1 MKKNNKEGIVVSKK
15 MQKTA
20 VVQVER
26 VVRHPLYN
34 KIMKIYKNFHVH
46 DPLDQMKPG
55 QKVVIGET
63 RPISA
68 LKRFKLIKILGANAP
83 VPEKK

>member
-1 MKKNNKEGIVVSKK
+1 MKARNKEGIVVSKK

-26 VVRHPLYN
+26 VVRHPLYQ
-34 KIMKIYKNFHVH
+34 KVLRILKKYHVH
-46 DPLDQMKPG
+46 DPKDECQPG
-55 QKVVIGET
+55 QKVLIAET

-68 LKRFKLIKILGANAP
+68 TKKFRLVKILGAGEN
-83 VPEKK
+83 K